1 MDSASLAKVMR
12 RVEDWKLKLI
22 DLSRRNRLVHFR
34 PTRSSN
40 ILFEHPGIDA
50 VFERLVV
57 KDRPWEIWQAPD
69 EDRTSSRGRSRGRPK
84 KTQLVPSDVE
94 PGQLNRIMRNLA
106 RRSASEYRE
115 RGVRILYMTFGML
128 DWKEAGANHQV
139 RSPIVLTPVEFT
151 RKSSRDPYRIR
162 VPAVE
167 EEAILNP
174 ALRLKLLYDHQIEL
188 PSLPDFEEENIIEY
202 LRDVEE
208 AVGGM
213 GWEVKPVVQ
222 MGLFSFYKL
231 VMYQDLKDNVDRIVE
246 HPIISALAGATKA
259 PQAEQTLPL
268 AEELDRLEPGNS
280 FQVLDAD
287 SSQQLCIQYALA
299 GQSFVMHGP
308 PGTGKSQTI
317 ANMISEFIAHGK
329 SILFVSE
336 KMAALEVVY
345 ARLKA
350 RNLDDYC
357 LELHA
362 PLRRVK
368 DHGTA

>member
-12 RVEDWKLKLI
+12 RVEDWKLRLI

-40 ILFEHPGIDA
+40 IRFERPGIDA

-57 KDRPWEIWQAPD
+57 KG
-69 EDRTSSRGRSRGRPK
+69 SNGRSRSRPK
-84 KTQLVPSDVE
+84 KTQLVPSQVE
-94 PGQLNRIMRNLA
+94 PSRLKRIMRNLA

-128 DWKEAGANHQV
+128 DWKEAGANIAV
-139 RSPIVLTPVEFT
+139 RSPIVLTPVELT
-151 RKSSRDPYRIR
+151 RKTSRDPYRIQ

-174 ALRLKLLYDHQIEL
+174 ALRLKLQYDHKIEL
-188 PSLPDFEEENIIEY
+188 PPLPDFDEENIADY

-208 AVGGM
+208 AVAGM
-213 GWEVKPVVQ
+213 GWGVEPVVQ
-222 MGLFSFYKL
+222 MGLFSFHKL
-231 VMYQDLKDNVDRIVE
+231 VMYQDFNDNVDRIVE
-246 HPIISALAGATKA
+246 HPIVSALAGATRA
-259 PQAEQTLPL
+259 PMTEHPLPL
-268 AEELDRLEPGNS
+268 ADELDSLDPGS
-280 FQVLDAD
+280 TFQVLDAD

-329 SILFVSE
+329 SVLFVSE
-336 KMAALEVVY
+336 KMAALPGDTQPQGQQEGGGGR
-345 ARLKA
+345 AEPIPQR
-350 RNLDDYC
+350 
-357 LELHA
+357 A
-362 PLRRVK
+362 PEGPE
-368 DHGTA
+368 DA